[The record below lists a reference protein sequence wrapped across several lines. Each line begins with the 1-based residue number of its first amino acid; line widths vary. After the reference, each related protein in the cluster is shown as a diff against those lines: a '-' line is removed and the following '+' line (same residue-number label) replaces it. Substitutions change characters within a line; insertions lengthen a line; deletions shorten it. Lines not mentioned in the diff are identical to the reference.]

1 MRVAARKQV
10 ALMVPDIS
18 MGADSEDRHGL
29 VGAPARSVGYGAL
42 VVLVGVVIGVTAVV
56 VSMTGVV
63 VVTVEAFVAVSA
75 GPLPLMN
82 SPIAVVPSDS

>member
-18 MGADSEDRHGL
+18 MGAPPSQDRRWRAL
-29 VGAPARSVGYGAL
+29 ARSVGYGAL
-42 VVLVGVVIGVTAVV
+42 VVLVGVVIGVTVVV

-75 GPLPLMN
+75 
-82 SPIAVVPSDS
+82 DRCR